1 MKIDR
6 RINRSRK
13 QQLGSASVETRGTGV
28 APVDPIGRIFLG
40 LSAA

>member
-13 QQLGSASVETRGTGV
+13 QQLGSASVETRGTGNGAV
-28 APVDPIGRIFLG
+28 EIIGRNFLG
-40 LSAA
+40 LSAD